1 MTSKELEPDSD
12 LDLVIPPFLRKPKDG
27 TREATANMI
36 QSIDAKIEKLAGLG
50 LRPHPTMLG
59 YRDELVAQL
68 ESDGPYKLRVTSMW
82 VYS

>member
-1 MTSKELEPDSD
+1 MTNEELEPDLD
-12 LDLVIPPFLRKPKDG
+12 LDQVIPSFLSKPKNG

-59 YRDELVAQL
+59 YRAELAGQL
-68 ESDGPYKLRVTSMW
+68 ESDGPYRLRVTSMW
-82 VYS
+82 I

>member
-1 MTSKELEPDSD
+1 MTNKELEPYPD
-12 LDLVIPPFLRKPKDG
+12 LDQVIPPFLSKPKNG
-27 TREATANMI
+27 TREATANII

-59 YRDELVAQL
+59 YRAELAGQL

-82 VYS
+82 L